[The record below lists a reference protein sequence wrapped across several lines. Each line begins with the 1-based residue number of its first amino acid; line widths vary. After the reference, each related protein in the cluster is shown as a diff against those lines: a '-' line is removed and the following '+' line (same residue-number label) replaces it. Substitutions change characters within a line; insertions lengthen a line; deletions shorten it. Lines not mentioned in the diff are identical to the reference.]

1 MYSPGIPRRS
11 QFAGACLGA
20 RNLLGLTPACAM
32 SWGLPWISG
41 GGGGETRKCQLPS
54 VIARPFLAKVVRTR
68 AGFQSCLSE
77 LHLRFGRRGEGG
89 ICMTKTTVISGVGS
103 GCFKQS
109 LIHFL
114 MVRKTHACSDIAD
127 YSGQHH
133 TVFVCS
139 ARQDQLAWMAS
150 FSRKGRPTSWWRL
163 LPRES
168 R

>member
-1 MYSPGIPRRS
+1 MDLRGR
-11 QFAGACLGA
+11 
-20 RNLLGLTPACAM
+20 
-32 SWGLPWISG
+32 
-41 GGGGETRKCQLPS
+41 GGETRKCQLPS

-114 MVRKTHACSDIAD
+114 MVRKLMRARILQITVGSITPCLSAVRGRTSLRGWPVSAEKVAQLLGGGCFRVSPDEIAHAFIFKLVDWLRDGGITEQENKD
-127 YSGQHH
+127 
-133 TVFVCS
+133 
-139 ARQDQLAWMAS
+139 
-150 FSRKGRPTSWWRL
+150 
-163 LPRES
+163 
-168 R
+168 